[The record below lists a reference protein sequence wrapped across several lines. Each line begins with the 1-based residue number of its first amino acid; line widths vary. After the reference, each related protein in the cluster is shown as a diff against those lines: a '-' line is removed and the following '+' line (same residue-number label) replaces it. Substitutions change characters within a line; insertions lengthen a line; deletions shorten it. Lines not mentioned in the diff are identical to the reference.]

1 MGNQIRVC
9 TAACQDP
16 ILYPPKLEVE
26 CHCILTRNQV
36 YLSSYGWLLTVNTV
50 SYRRGAFI
58 KVNVGQQRGV
68 HTHNFIGSVWDC
80 VDRGSRTIYG
90 TVGQWLRLR
99 KFSK

>member
-26 CHCILTRNQV
+26 CHCILARNQI

-50 SYRRGAFI
+50 RISYRRGVFI
-58 KVNVGQQRGV
+58 KVNVGQQQGV
-68 HTHNFIGSVWDC
+68 HSYSVYVVQYC
-80 VDRGSRTIYG
+80 VYVQGCMDRGLRTIYG
-90 TVGQWLRLR
+90 TVGQ
-99 KFSK
+99 